1 MCYVP
6 WSFQNLK
13 RAIAQN
19 ILGSWAG
26 IVISL
31 YYSPIN
37 FSSTMVV
44 VLSGI
49 TLLANHHRIEKH
61 WLGINY
67 IVALIGNILNLSFI
81 YVPPCF
87 VSAHVSF
94 NIA

>member
-1 MCYVP
+1 MP

-19 ILGSWAG
+19 ILSSWAG
-26 IVISL
+26 IGIPL

-37 FSSTMVV
+37 FSSTIIV

-67 IVALIGNILNLSFI
+67 IVALIGNILNLSLI
-81 YVPPCF
+81 DVPPRF